1 MQIYIYKEN
10 DEIITKMKNKG
21 EIVDF
26 DYVVL
31 INELFANKKPSLEFD
46 STISEGDK
54 EKIEL
59 MYNEICKTI
68 ESDDEEA

>member
-1 MQIYIYKEN
+1 MQIYISKEN
-10 DEIITKMKNKG
+10 DEIITKMKDNG

-31 INELFANKKPSLEFD
+31 INELFANNKPSLQFD

-59 MYNEICKTI
+59 MYEKICKTI
-68 ESDDEEA
+68 ESDDEEG